1 MKKILL
7 VIFSVLSIITTFAQN
22 ISQADAMKLL
32 QQNSIELGLNTADL
46 NNSII
51 SDAYN
56 NNYSN
61 LQMIYVQQ
69 SHLGLPIYNQIQ
81 TLAFKT
87 GKLVSKTGSR
97 ISGIEKRTLGNNGIP
112 SIDATSA
119 VLSAMSDRK
128 LSTSR
133 NLEIIKVEKNGHKV
147 FFDKMNVSRENITAE
162 LVWVPIEEGKKIVLC
177 WQVYLIPTNASD
189 YWMIRVN
196 ANDNSIVGI
205 DNYTVTCNWGE
216 PEIGF
221 LHLHDHSKN
230 EVISLDNVSPTFSQN
245 QILENSP
252 SIVNNATYR
261 VIPYPAE
268 SPQHNGGAHAVVTN
282 PWTLTPGNA
291 TTLKWHNNGTLDFN
305 YTRGNNVWAQEDRNG
320 NNGTGIP
327 ATSTTQ
333 TEPLSFEFTPNF
345 TVTPTQI
352 SPVQN
357 QQFNITNLFYW
368 NNIIHDLSYQYGFD
382 EVSGNFQASNLG
394 RGGAQND
401 FVLADAQDGSGTN
414 NANFATPPDGGS
426 GRMQMYLWG
435 NGIQKDGDVDNG
447 IISHEFAHG
456 ISNRLTGGPAQAGCL
471 QNAEQMG
478 EGWSDYYSLMF
489 TQNWA
494 TSTLTTGFSS
504 PRSIGTYASGQS
516 AASLG
521 IRSQRYC
528 TNFNVNNKVYAAT
541 ISSAV
546 HDRGEIWCAA
556 LWDMTWN
563 IINQVGFINPNLF
576 DTTNQGGN
584 SIALRLVTEGM
595 KLQPCSPG
603 FIDARNAILQAD
615 QILYGGA
622 HLCAIWEAFRR
633 RGMGAFASQ
642 GSSGSVTD
650 QVADFTVGTA
660 TLRLTQSV
668 QQVLEGDNVTYTN
681 TITTDNCGGIT
692 NFLLT
697 DTLPTNVTYISGG
710 TYNAANRVVSF
721 IVTQAAGQSQQ
732 YSFTVRTNP
741 GSYFP
746 TVSLL
751 EDSANGPGTSPY
763 WTTTSTTAGNWI
775 VSNARSFSPTKS
787 YFSTNLDIQSDQ
799 SLVLTNPIA
808 LGATPPPLTFRHW
821 YNCESTYDGG
831 VLEASTDGG
840 ATWNDMQP
848 NFLSGGYI
856 ATMDATTLLNGRRA
870 WSGSS
875 DNKFI
880 KTKVNLTPYA
890 NQNIKIRFR
899 FTTDVGTNL
908 EGWYVD
914 DIAFKN
920 QAVVE
925 IQSNLFGSNG
935 TRVAITDTFT
945 IINPQNTCVAAAVGT
960 PPSDVTACVG
970 GDITFTPAITGTNP
984 TYQWQVSNDGGLTFN
999 DISGATSATYTINN
1013 VGLSLSNNKYRVIVT
1028 NDCPSTATSLAA
1040 TLTVTTPPTIVS
1052 EPVSQTICAGGNVTF
1067 NAQTSG
1073 TVQSYQWQVSE
1084 DGGTTFT
1091 NIQGANSTTLNL
1103 TNVTSSMN
1111 NQLFHLNILGC
1122 GTTPIVTSN
1131 VVLTVNSTATI
1142 VSQPSNANICLG
1154 NNASFNAIVSGT
1166 NLTYQWQMS
1175 TDGGVSFT
1183 DISGETN
1190 ATLSINNVT
1199 NAMNNYQYH
1208 VIVNSTTCPS
1218 AITSTNAVLTINN
1231 GPSINAQPTSS
1242 AVCVGKNVTI
1252 SASSNDP
1259 NITYQ
1264 WQVSTDGGTVFNNI
1278 SGETNSS
1285 IVLNNLTFS
1294 MNNNKYRVVI
1304 TNVCTSV
1311 NSNVATI
1318 TVNQLPLISIT
1329 ASPSTVIFPGQNINL
1344 TANVNSSVNTYN
1356 WYNNGTLLTGQ
1367 NSSTINVTSASLG
1380 NYSVSV
1386 VDLNGCVNSSENIN
1400 VRDTI
1405 LTYTFI
1411 FPNPNNGKFKVRF
1424 EGVPYNALPRFIT
1437 IYDTKGARVYKQS
1450 FILTASYQI
1459 MDVDASHLSSGV
1471 YALALTDANG
1481 EILETGKVVIQ

>member
-7 VIFSVLSIITTFAQN
+7 VIFSVLSINTIFAQN
-22 ISQADAMKLL
+22 ISEVDAFKLL
-32 QQNSIELGLNTADL
+32 QQNSIELGLNATDL

-61 LQMIYVQQ
+61 LQMVYVQQ

-81 TLAFKT
+81 TLAFKS
-87 GKLVSKTGSR
+87 GKLVSKAGSR

-112 SIDATSA
+112 SIDATAA
-119 VLSAMSDRK
+119 VLSAMRDRK
-128 LSTSR
+128 ISTSR
-133 NLEIIKVEKNGHKV
+133 NLDIIKIEKNGHKV

-162 LVWVPIEEGKKIVLC
+162 LIWVPVEDGKKLVLC
-177 WQVYLIPTNASD
+177 WQVYLIPTDASD
-189 YWMIRVN
+189 YWMVRVN

-216 PEIGF
+216 PEIDIF
-221 LHLHDHSKN
+221 HLNEHPKNDIFSLENIASSSSKSN
-230 EVISLDNVSPTFSQN
+230 L
-245 QILENSP
+245 LENSP
-252 SIVNNATYR
+252 SIVNTVTYR

-268 SPQHNGGAHAVVTN
+268 SPQHTGGAHAVVTN
-282 PWTLTPGNA
+282 PWSLTAGNA

-327 ATSTTQ
+327 ANSTTPSD
-333 TEPLSFEFTPNF
+333 PLAFEFTPNY
-345 TVTPTQI
+345 TVTPTQT
-352 SPVQN
+352 SPVPN
-357 QQFNITNLFYW
+357 QQFNTTNLFYW

-394 RGGAQND
+394 RGGAEND
-401 FVLADAQDGSGTN
+401 YVLADAQDGSGTN
-414 NANFATPPDGGS
+414 NANFATPADGGS

-435 NGIQKDGDVDNG
+435 NGVQKDGDVDNG

-456 ISNRLTGGPAQAGCL
+456 ISNRLTGGPSQAGCL
-471 QNAEQMG
+471 QNTEQMG
-478 EGWSDYYSLMF
+478 EGWSDYYSLMY

-494 TSTLTTGFSS
+494 TSTLTTGFST

-516 AASLG
+516 ASSVG

-541 ISSAV
+541 IPTAV

-576 DTTNQGGN
+576 DTVNQGGN

-603 FIDARNAILQAD
+603 FIDARNGILEAD

-660 TLRLTQSV
+660 TLRLSQSV

-697 DTLPTNVTYISGG
+697 DTLPTNVTYVSGG
-710 TYNAANRVVSF
+710 TYNAGNRVVSF
-721 IVTQAAGQSQQ
+721 TVTQAAGQTQQ

-746 TVSLL
+746 TLSLF

-763 WTTTSTTAGNWI
+763 WTTTSTTTGNWI

-787 YFSTNLDIQSDQ
+787 YFSTNLDVQSDQ
-799 SLVLTNPIA
+799 SLVLTNAIA

-821 YNCESTYDGG
+821 FNCESTYDGG

-840 ATWNDMQP
+840 TTWNDMQP
-848 NFLSGGYI
+848 NFLKGGYI

-870 WSGSS
+870 WTGSS

-935 TRVAITDTFT
+935 IRVGITDTFT
-945 IINPQNTCVAAAVGT
+945 IITPQNTCVAAAVGT

-970 GDITFTPAITGTNP
+970 GDITFTPTITGTNP

-999 DISGATSATYTINN
+999 NISGATNATYTINN
-1013 VGLSLSNNKYRVIVT
+1013 AGLGISGNKYRVIVT
-1028 NDCPSTATSLAA
+1028 NDCPSTAISLSA
-1040 TLTVTTPPTIVS
+1040 TLTVTNPPNIVS
-1052 EPVSQTICAGGNVTF
+1052 EPIAQTICAGGNVSF
-1067 NAQTSG
+1067 VAQTSG
-1073 TVQSYQWQVSE
+1073 TVQSYQWQVSA

-1091 NIQGANSTTLNL
+1091 NIQGANSAILNL
-1103 TNVTSSMN
+1103 SNVTSSMN
-1111 NQLFHLNILGC
+1111 NQLFHLNVLGC
-1122 GTTPIVTSN
+1122 GTTPVVSSN
-1131 VVLTVNSTATI
+1131 VSLTVNPIATI
-1142 VSQPSNANICLG
+1142 VSQPSNATVCLG
-1154 NNASFNAIVSGT
+1154 NNASLNVSATGT

-1175 TDGGVSFT
+1175 TDGGVSFN
-1183 DISGETN
+1183 DILGATN
-1190 ATLSINNVT
+1190 ATVTINNVT
-1199 NAMNNYQYH
+1199 TAMNNYQYH

-1218 AITSTNAVLTINN
+1218 ATISSNAVLTINN
-1231 GPSINAQPTSS
+1231 GPSISAQPTST

-1252 SASSNDP
+1252 TASSTDAGV
-1259 NITYQ
+1259 TYQ
-1264 WQVSTDGGTVFNNI
+1264 WQVSTDGGTVFNNV
-1278 SGETNSS
+1278 SGETSSS
-1285 IVLNNLTFS
+1285 IVLNNVTSS
-1294 MNNNKYRVVI
+1294 MNNNKYRVVVA
-1304 TNVCTSV
+1304 NVCNSI
-1311 NSNVATI
+1311 NSNVATL
-1318 TVNQLPLISIT
+1318 TVNQLPLISIS
-1329 ASPSTVIFPGQNINL
+1329 ASPSTVIFPGQNISL
-1344 TANVNSSVNTYN
+1344 TASANSSVSTYS
-1356 WYNNGTLLTGQ
+1356 WYNNGTLVTGQ
-1367 NSSTINVTSASLG
+1367 NSSTINVTSASVG

-1386 VDLNGCVNSSENIN
+1386 VDLNGCINSSENIN

-1424 EGVPYNALPRFIT
+1424 EGVPYNALPRIIT
-1437 IYDTKGARVYKQS
+1437 IYDAKGARVYKQS
-1450 FILTASYQI
+1450 FVVTASYQI

-1471 YALALTDANG
+1471 YALALSDVNG

>member
-7 VIFSVLSIITTFAQN
+7 VIFSVLSINTIFAQN
-22 ISQADAMKLL
+22 ITEADAFKLL
-32 QQNSIELGLNTADL
+32 QQNSIQLGLNATDL
-46 NNSII
+46 SNSII

-61 LQMIYVQQ
+61 LQMIYLQQ
-69 SHLGLPIYNQIQ
+69 SYLGLPIYNQIQ

-97 ISGIEKRTLGNNGIP
+97 ISGIQKRSLGNNGIP

-119 VLSAMSDRK
+119 VLSAMRDRK
-128 LSTSR
+128 MSASR
-133 NLEIIKVEKNGHKV
+133 NLEIVKVEKNGHKV

-162 LVWVPIEEGKKIVLC
+162 LIWVPIEDGKKVVLC

-189 YWMIRVN
+189 YWMVRVN

-205 DNYTVTCNWGE
+205 DNYTVSCNWGE

-221 LHLHDHSKN
+221 LHLNEQPKNDIISLENMASPFSKN
-230 EVISLDNVSPTFSQN
+230 T
-245 QILENSP
+245 ILENSP

-268 SPQHNGGAHAVVTN
+268 SPQHTGGAHAVVTN
-282 PWTLTPGNA
+282 PWTLTAGNA

-327 ATSTTQ
+327 ATSNTPSD
-333 TEPLSFEFTPNF
+333 PLNFEFTPNY
-345 TVTPTQI
+345 TVTPTQTT
-352 SPVQN
+352 PVPN
-357 QQFNITNLFYW
+357 QQFNTTNLFYW

-394 RGGAQND
+394 RGGAEND
-401 FVLADAQDGSGTN
+401 YVLADAQDGSGTN
-414 NANFATPPDGGS
+414 NANFATPADGGS
-426 GRMQMYLWG
+426 GRMQMYLWSG
-435 NGIQKDGDVDNG
+435 AVQKDGDVDNG

-471 QNAEQMG
+471 QNNEQMG
-478 EGWSDYYSLMF
+478 EGWSDYYGLMY

-504 PRSIGTYASGQS
+504 PRAVGTYAAGQS
-516 AASLG
+516 ASSVG

-541 ISSAV
+541 IPAES
-546 HDRGEIWCAA
+546 HDRGEIWCAT

-563 IINQVGFINPNLF
+563 IINQVGSINPNLF
-576 DTTNQGGN
+576 DNSNLGGN

-603 FIDARNAILQAD
+603 FIDGRNGILEAD
-615 QILYGGA
+615 RILYGGA

-697 DTLPTNVTYISGG
+697 DTLPTNVTYVSGG

-721 IVTQAAGQSQQ
+721 TVTQAAGQTQQ

-746 TVSLL
+746 TVNLF
-751 EDSANGPGTSPY
+751 EDSANGPATSPY
-763 WTTTSTTAGNWI
+763 WTTTSTTTGNWI

-787 YFSTNLDIQSDQ
+787 YFSTNLDVQSDQ
-799 SLVLTNPIA
+799 SLVLTNAIA

-821 YNCESTYDGG
+821 FNCESTYDGG
-831 VLEASTDGG
+831 VIEASTDGG

-848 NFLSGGYI
+848 NFLTGGYI
-856 ATMDATTLLNGRRA
+856 ATMDATTLLNGRKA

-914 DIAFKN
+914 DIAFKK

-925 IQSNLFGSNG
+925 IQSNLYGSNG
-935 TRVAITDTFT
+935 IRVGITDTFT
-945 IINPQNTCVAAAVGT
+945 IITPQNTCVAAAVGT

-970 GDITFTPAITGTNP
+970 GNVTFSPTITGTNP

-999 DISGATSATYTINN
+999 NISGATSATYTINN
-1013 VGLSLSNNKYRVIVT
+1013 AGLGISGNKYRVIVT
-1028 NDCPSTATSLAA
+1028 NDCPSSATSLSA

-1052 EPVSQTICAGGNVTF
+1052 APVSQTICAGGNVSF
-1067 NAQTSG
+1067 VAQTAG
-1073 TVQSYQWQVSE
+1073 TVQSYQWQVSA

-1091 NIQGANSTTLNL
+1091 NIQGANGVTLNL

-1111 NQLFHLNILGC
+1111 NQLYHLNVLGC
-1122 GTTPIVTSN
+1122 GTTPVVSSN
-1131 VVLTVNSTATI
+1131 VSLTVNPTASI
-1142 VSQPSNANICLG
+1142 VSQPSNASVCLG
-1154 NNASFNAIVSGT
+1154 NNTTLIVNVSGT

-1175 TDGGVSFT
+1175 TDGGASFT
-1183 DISGETN
+1183 DILGATN
-1190 ATLSINNVT
+1190 ASLTINNVT
-1199 NAMNNYQYH
+1199 TAMNNYQYH

-1218 AITSTNAVLTINN
+1218 ATTSNNAVLTIDN
-1231 GPSINAQPTSS
+1231 GPSINAQPTST

-1252 SASSNDP
+1252 TASSNDA

-1264 WQVSTDGGTVFNNI
+1264 WQVSTDGGTVFNNV
-1278 SGETNSS
+1278 SGETSSS
-1285 IVLNNLTFS
+1285 IVLNNVTFS
-1294 MNNNKYRVVI
+1294 MNNNKYRVVVA
-1304 TNVCTSV
+1304 NVCNSI
-1311 NSNVATI
+1311 NSNVATL
-1318 TVNQLPLISIT
+1318 TVNQLPLISISAT
-1329 ASPSTVIFPGQNINL
+1329 PSAVIFPGQNISL
-1344 TANVNSSVNTYN
+1344 TASANSSVSTYS
-1356 WYNNGTLLTGQ
+1356 WYNNGSLLTGQ
-1367 NSSTINVTSASLG
+1367 NGSTINVTSASIG

-1386 VDLNGCVNSSENIN
+1386 VDLNGCVNSSESIN

-1424 EGVPYNALPRFIT
+1424 EGVPYNALPRNII
-1437 IYDTKGARVYKQS
+1437 IYDAKGARVYKQS
-1450 FILTASYQI
+1450 FIVTASYQI

-1471 YALALTDANG
+1471 YALTLTDVNG
-1481 EILETGKVVIQ
+1481 EVLETGKVLIQ

>member
-1 MKKILL
+1 MKQILL
-7 VIFSVLSIITTFAQN
+7 IIFSVLSINTIFAQN
-22 ISQADAMKLL
+22 ITDADAFKLL
-32 QQNSIELGLNTADL
+32 QKNSTEIGLNSTDL
-46 NNSII
+46 SNSLI

-97 ISGIEKRTLGNNGIP
+97 ISGIEKRSLGNNGIP
-112 SIDATSA
+112 TIDATAA
-119 VLSAMSDRK
+119 VLSAMRDRK
-128 LSTSR
+128 SSTPR
-133 NLEIIKVEKNGHKV
+133 NLDIIKVEKNGHKV

-162 LVWVPIEEGKKIVLC
+162 LIWVPIEDGKKVVLC

-189 YWMIRVN
+189 YWMVRVN
-196 ANDNSIVGI
+196 ANDNSIVGV

-216 PEIGF
+216 PENGV
-221 LHLHDHSKN
+221 LHLNEHSKN
-230 EVISLDNVSPTFSQN
+230 EVFSFENMLSTSSKSNV
-245 QILENSP
+245 LENSP
-252 SIVNNATYR
+252 SIVNTATYR

-268 SPQHNGGAHAVVTN
+268 SPQHTGGAHAVVTN
-282 PWTLTPGNA
+282 PWSLTAGNA
-291 TTLKWHNNGTLDFN
+291 TTLKWHNNGTLDFI

-320 NNGTGIP
+320 NNGTGLP

-333 TEPLSFEFTPNF
+333 TDPLSFEFTPSY
-345 TVTPTQI
+345 TVAPTQTT
-352 SPVQN
+352 PVQN

-394 RGGAQND
+394 RGGAEND
-401 FVLADAQDGSGTN
+401 YVLADAQDGSGTN
-414 NANFATPPDGGS
+414 NANFATPADGGS

-471 QNAEQMG
+471 QNTEQMG

-494 TSTLTTGFSS
+494 TSTLTTGFST

-516 AASLG
+516 ASSIG
-521 IRSQRYC
+521 IRTQRYS

-541 ISSAV
+541 ISTAV
-546 HDRGEIWCAA
+546 HDRGEIWCAT

-576 DTTNQGGN
+576 DNTNLGGN

-622 HLCAIWEAFRR
+622 HLCSIWEAFRR

-668 QQVLEGDNVTYTN
+668 QEVLEGDNVTFTN

-697 DTLPTNVTYISGG
+697 DTLPTNVTYVSGG

-721 IVTQAAGQSQQ
+721 IVTQAAGQTQQ
-732 YSFTVRTNP
+732 YSFTVTTNP

-746 TVSLL
+746 TVTLF
-751 EDSANGPGTSPY
+751 EDSANGPGTSPN
-763 WTTTSTTAGNWI
+763 WNTTTTTAGNWS
-775 VSNARSFSPTKS
+775 VSSARSFSPTKS
-787 YFSTNLDIQSDQ
+787 YYSSNLDVQSDQ
-799 SLVLTNPIA
+799 SLVLTNAIA
-808 LGATPPPLTFRHW
+808 LGATPPPLSFRHW
-821 YNCESTYDGG
+821 FNCESTYDGG
-831 VLEASTDGG
+831 VIEASTDGG
-840 ATWNDMQP
+840 ATWTDMQP
-848 NFLSGGYI
+848 NFLTGGYN
-856 ATMDATTLLNGRRA
+856 ATMDATTLLNGRKA

-890 NQNIKIRFR
+890 NQSIKIRFR
-899 FTTDVGTNL
+899 FITDVGTNL

-914 DIAFKN
+914 DIAFKK

-925 IQSNLFGSNG
+925 IQSNFYGSNG
-935 TRVAITDTFT
+935 IRVATTDTFT
-945 IINPQNTCVAAAVGT
+945 IINPQNTCVAAAVTT
-960 PPSDVTACVG
+960 PPSDLIACVG
-970 GDITFTPAITGTNP
+970 GNVTFSPAITGTNP
-984 TYQWQVSNDGGLTFN
+984 TYQWQVSTDGGLTYSN
-999 DISGATSATYTINN
+999 IGGATSATYTLNN
-1013 VGLSLSNNKYRVIVT
+1013 VGLSISSNKYRVIVA
-1028 NDCPSTATSLAA
+1028 NDCPSSATSLAA

-1067 NAQTSG
+1067 NAQTVG
-1073 TVQSYQWQVSE
+1073 NVQSYQWQVSA

-1091 NIQGANSTTLNL
+1091 NIQGANATTLNL

-1111 NQLFHLNILGC
+1111 NQLYHLNVLGC
-1122 GTTPIVTSN
+1122 GTTPIVSSN
-1131 VVLTVNSTATI
+1131 VNLTVNPTAII
-1142 VSQPSNANICLG
+1142 VSQPSNASVCLG
-1154 NNASFNAIVSGT
+1154 DNASLNVNVSGT
-1166 NLTYQWQMS
+1166 NLIYQWQMS
-1175 TDGGVSFT
+1175 TDGGLSFT
-1183 DISGETN
+1183 DILGATN
-1190 ATLSINNVT
+1190 ASITINNVT

-1218 AITSTNAVLTINN
+1218 ATTSNNAVLTINN
-1231 GPSINAQPTSS
+1231 GA
-1242 AVCVGKNVTI
+1242 TI
-1252 SASSNDP
+1252 SAQPLSAVICAGKNTTITVASPDAG
-1259 NITYQ
+1259 ITYQ
-1264 WQVSTDGGTVFNNI
+1264 WQLSTDGGTVFNNI
-1278 SGETNSS
+1278 SGETSSS
-1285 IVLNNLTFS
+1285 IVLNNVTFS
-1294 MNNNKYRVVI
+1294 MNNNKYRVI
-1304 TNVCTSV
+1304 MTNVCTTV

-1318 TVNQLPLISIT
+1318 TVNQLPLISISAT
-1329 ASPSTVIFPGQNINL
+1329 PSAVIFPGQNISL
-1344 TANVNSSVNTYN
+1344 SASVNSSVNTYN
-1356 WYNNGTLLTGQ
+1356 WYNNGTLVTGQ
-1367 NSSTINVTSASLG
+1367 NSSTINVTAASIG
-1380 NYSVSV
+1380 NYNVSV

-1424 EGVPYNALPRFIT
+1424 EGVPYNAQPRTIT
-1437 IYDTKGARVYKQS
+1437 IYDAKGSRVYIQS
-1450 FILTASYQI
+1450 FVLNSSFQI
-1459 MDVDASHLSSGV
+1459 MDVDASQLSSGV
-1471 YALALTDANG
+1471 YALALTDASG
-1481 EILETGKVVIQ
+1481 EVLETGRVVIQ

>member
-7 VIFSVLSIITTFAQN
+7 VIFSIFSINTIFAQN
-22 ISQADAMKLL
+22 ITEADALKLL
-32 QQNSIELGLNTADL
+32 QQNSNEIGLNSNDL
-46 NNSII
+46 SNSII
-51 SDAYN
+51 TDAYN

-69 SHLGLPIYNQIQ
+69 SYLGLPIYNQIQ
-81 TLAFKT
+81 TLAFKS
-87 GKLVSKTGSR
+87 GKLVSKTGTR

-112 SIDATSA
+112 AIDATSA

-128 LSTSR
+128 LSTTR
-133 NLEIIKVEKNGHKV
+133 NLDIIKVEKNGHKV

-162 LVWVPIEEGKKIVLC
+162 LVWVPTEEGKKIVLC

-189 YWMIRVN
+189 YWMVRVN

-205 DNYTVTCNWGE
+205 DNYTVSCNWGASE
-216 PEIGF
+216 NCF
-221 LHLHDHSKN
+221 LHLHDHSNN
-230 EVISLDNVSPTFSQN
+230 EVVSLDNVSPTFPKN
-245 QILENSP
+245 PVLENSP
-252 SIVNNATYR
+252 SIVDNATYR

-268 SPQHNGGAHAVVTN
+268 SPQHTGGAHAVVTN
-282 PWTLTPGNA
+282 PWTLTTGNA
-291 TTLKWHNNGTLDFN
+291 TTLKWHNNGVLDFN

-333 TEPLSFEFTPNF
+333 TQPYSFEFTPNF
-345 TVTPTQI
+345 TVTPTQT

-394 RGGAQND
+394 RGGAESD

-426 GRMQMYLWG
+426 GRMQMYLWSG
-435 NGIQKDGDVDNG
+435 AIQKDGDVDNG

-471 QNAEQMG
+471 QNTEQMG
-478 EGWSDYYSLMF
+478 EGWSDYYSLMY

-494 TSTLTTGFSS
+494 TSTLTTGFTT
-504 PRSIGTYASGQS
+504 PRSIGTYSSGQS
-516 AASLG
+516 ASSVG

-528 TNFNVNNKVYAAT
+528 TNFNVNNRVYAAT

-668 QQVLEGDNVTYTN
+668 QQVLEGDNVTFTN

-721 IVTQAAGQSQQ
+721 TVTQAAGQSQQ
-732 YSFTVRTNP
+732 YSFTVRTNA

-746 TVSLL
+746 TVSLF
-751 EDSANGPGTSPY
+751 EDSANGPGTSPN

-775 VSNARSFSPTKS
+775 VSSARSFSPTKS
-787 YFSTNLDIQSDQ
+787 YFSTNLDVESNQ
-799 SLVLTNPIA
+799 SLVLTNAIA

-821 YNCESTYDGG
+821 FNCESTYDGG
-831 VLEASTDGG
+831 VIEASTDGG
-840 ATWNDMQP
+840 TTWNDMQP
-848 NFLSGGYI
+848 NFLKGGYV

-870 WSGSS
+870 WTGSS

-890 NQNIKIRFR
+890 NRNIKIRFR
-899 FTTDVGTNL
+899 FITDVGTNL

-945 IINPQNTCVAAAVGT
+945 IINPQNTCVAAAVAT

-970 GDITFTPAITGTNP
+970 GIATFSPTVTGTSP
-984 TYQWQVSNDGGLTFN
+984 TFQWQVSNDGGLTFSN
-999 DISGATSATYTINN
+999 ISGANSAIYTISN
-1013 VGLSLSNNKYRVIVT
+1013 VDLSISGNKYRVVLT

-1040 TLTVTTPPTIVS
+1040 TLTVSTPPTIVS

-1073 TVQSYQWQVSE
+1073 TVQSYQWQVSA

-1091 NIQGANSTTLNL
+1091 NIQGANTTTLNL

-1111 NQLFHLNILGC
+1111 NQLYHLNILGC

-1131 VVLTVNSTATI
+1131 VGLTVNPIATI

-1154 NNASFNAIVSGT
+1154 NNASFNATVSGT

-1175 TDGGVSFT
+1175 NDGGVSFT

-1190 ATLSINNVT
+1190 ASLTINNVT

-1208 VIVNSTTCPS
+1208 VIVNSTTCPNET
-1218 AITSTNAVLTINN
+1218 TSTNAVLTINT
-1231 GPSINAQPTSS
+1231 GASISAQPTGTVIC
-1242 AVCVGKNVTI
+1242 AGKNTTI
-1252 SASSNDP
+1252 SVTSPDAGIS
-1259 NITYQ
+1259 YQ
-1264 WQVSTDGGTVFNNI
+1264 WQLSTDGGTVFNNI

-1285 IVLNNLTFS
+1285 IVLNNVTSS

-1329 ASPSTVIFPGQNINL
+1329 ASPSTVIFPGQNISL
-1344 TANVNSSVNTYN
+1344 TASVNSSVNTYN
-1356 WYNNGTLLTGQ
+1356 WYNNGTLVTGQ
-1367 NSSTINVTSASLG
+1367 NSSTINVTSASIG

-1424 EGVPYNALPRFIT
+1424 EGVPYNALPRFII
-1437 IYDTKGARVYKQS
+1437 IYDAKGARVYKQS

-1471 YALALTDANG
+1471 YALALTDVNG
-1481 EILETGKVVIQ
+1481 EVLETGKVVIQ